1 MRNPGAQTWR
11 STLTVQKVCRALVNI
26 RRVVGIAV
34 FGALLVIA
42 AILPDRGFTQAP
54 YYQGKT
60 ITVIA
65 GTAPGGIG
73 DNRVKSMVP
82 FLRKYIPGNPA
93 IVVEYMDGGGGR
105 QVGNHLHRV
114 ARPDGLTIGAFSSSV
129 IGLSLLRESGV
140 MYDIDKFFYLG
151 SPQSVSHLVFY
162 TRKDA
167 SLSNLEK
174 LRAASGVRVGARPVG
189 HSAYIA
195 SRFFAYFLGLR
206 ETKFIPGYAAPELDL
221 ALLRGEVDARA
232 NTATSVWQRNPDW
245 VEKGLMDFHAIL
257 EVPKGLKYARFSHL
271 PEIESFAKS
280 EKERKLLTLSRTFR
294 LTGSPYVLPPGTP
307 KERVEILQEAMR
319 RTLKDSEFQ
328 REYQKVVAE
337 EASPLMPEELT
348 KAIQDT
354 PRDAELIELFKTFS
368 GAAPLPAR

>member
-1 MRNPGAQTWR
+1 M
-11 STLTVQKVCRALVNI
+11 
-26 RRVVGIAV
+26 AV
-34 FGALLVIA
+34 FAALLFSPQDA
-42 AILPDRGFTQAP
+42 FTQAP

-73 DNRVKSMVP
+73 DNRVKAMVP

-93 IVVEYMDGGGGR
+93 TVVQYMDGGGGR
-105 QVGNHLHRV
+105 HVGNHMFRN
-114 ARPDGLTIGAFSSSV
+114 ARPDGLTVGAFSSAV
-129 IGLSLLRESGV
+129 VGLNLLRESGV

-162 TRKDA
+162 TRKEA
-167 SLSNLEK
+167 GLGTLEK
-174 LRAASGVRVGARPVG
+174 LRTASGVKVGGRTVG

-195 SRFFAYFLGLR
+195 VRLFAYFLGLK
-206 ETKFIPGYAAPELDL
+206 EPKFIAGYGAPELDL
-221 ALLRGEVDARA
+221 ALLRAEVDARA

-257 EVPKGLKYARFSHL
+257 EVPKGIKHSRFGHL

-280 EKERKLLTLSRTFR
+280 ETERKLLALARTLR

-307 KERVEILQEAMR
+307 KDRVEIVQEAMR
-319 RTLKDSEFQ
+319 KTLKDPDFHSEY
-328 REYQKVVAE
+328 RKVVGE
-337 EASPLMPEELT
+337 EASPMTPEELT

-354 PRDAELIELFKTFS
+354 PRDPELIELFKAFS
-368 GAAPLPAR
+368 GPGPLPAR

>member
-1 MRNPGAQTWR
+1 MNTH
-11 STLTVQKVCRALVNI
+11 RAF
-26 RRVVGIAV
+26 VGIAV
-34 FGALLVIA
+34 FGALLLLA
-42 AILPDRGFTQAP
+42 GLSPDHGFTQAP

-93 IVVEYMDGGGGR
+93 IVVQYMDGGGGR
-105 QVGNHLHRV
+105 QVGNHMDRV
-114 ARPDGLTIGAFSSSV
+114 ARPDGLTIGAFSSAV
-129 IGLSLLRESGV
+129 IALNLLGESGV

-162 TRKDA
+162 TRKEA
-167 SLSNLEK
+167 GLSNLEK
-174 LRAASGVRVGARPVG
+174 LRATSGVRVGGRTVG

-195 SRFFAYFLGLR
+195 VRFFAYFLGLK
-206 ETKFIPGYAAPELDL
+206 EPKFIPGYAAPELDV
-221 ALLRGEVDARA
+221 ALMRGEVDARA

-257 EVPKGLKYARFSHL
+257 EVPKGLKYPRFDHL

-280 EKERKLLTLSRTFR
+280 EKERKLIALSRIFR
-294 LTGSPYVLPPGTP
+294 LTGSPYVLSPGTP
-307 KERVEILQEAMR
+307 KDRVEIVQEAMR
-319 RTLKDSEFQ
+319 KTFKDSDFH
-328 REYQKVVAE
+328 REYRKVVGE
-337 EASPLMPEELT
+337 DASPMMPEELT

-354 PRDAELIELFKTFS
+354 PRDPELIEMFKAFS
-368 GAAPLPAR
+368 GPAPLPAR

>member
-1 MRNPGAQTWR
+1 MNIH
-11 STLTVQKVCRALVNI
+11 KALV
-26 RRVVGIAV
+26 GITV
-34 FGALLVIA
+34 FGALLVLA
-42 AILPDRGFTQAP
+42 VVSPDHGFTQAP

-73 DNRVKSMVP
+73 DNRVKAMAP

-105 QVGNHLHRV
+105 QVGNHMFRN

-129 IGLSLLRESGV
+129 IGLNLLGESGV

-162 TRKDA
+162 TRKEA
-167 SLSNLEK
+167 GLSNLEK

-195 SRFFAYFLGLR
+195 ARIFAYFLGLK
-206 ETKFIPGYAAPELDL
+206 ESKFIPGYAAPELDL

-232 NTATSVWQRNPDW
+232 NTATSVWKRNPDW
-245 VEKGLMDFHAIL
+245 VEKGLMNFHAIL
-257 EVPKGLKYARFSHL
+257 EVPKGLTYPRFSHL

-307 KERVEILQEAMR
+307 KERVEILEEAMR
-319 RTLKDSEFQ
+319 KTLKDSDFQ
-328 REYQKVVAE
+328 REYQKVVGE
-337 EASPLMPEELT
+337 EATPLMPEELT
-348 KAIQDT
+348 KVIQDT
-354 PRDAELIELFKTFS
+354 PRDPELIALFKIFS
-368 GAAPLPAR
+368 GPAPLPAR